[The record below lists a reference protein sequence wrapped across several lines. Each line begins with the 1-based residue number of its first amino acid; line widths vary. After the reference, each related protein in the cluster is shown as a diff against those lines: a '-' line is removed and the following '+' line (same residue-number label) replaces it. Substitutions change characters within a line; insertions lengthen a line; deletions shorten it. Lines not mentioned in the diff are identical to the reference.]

1 LEKVEVVMDGV
12 MYEASF
18 VNFPRTDFYVL
29 WLDVLIPCL
38 TIGLITFLPNL
49 MLSNAGTKQA
59 ITSATMGLLDR
70 FLLALAGVIGAIL
83 YTWKSYPLAVLLL
96 LITFIKMI

>member
-1 LEKVEVVMDGV
+1 MNGV
-12 MYEASF
+12 MYEYEVSF
-18 VNFPRTDFYVL
+18 VNLLSYHGPIVYVL
-29 WLDVLIPCL
+29 CLDVLIPCL

-59 ITSATMGLLDR
+59 ITSATIGLLCR
-70 FLLALAGVIGAIL
+70 FFFALAGVIGAIL

-96 LITFIKMI
+96 LITFIKMSY